1 MFFKLG
7 VLKNFAKACNFIK
20 NRLRDRCFP
29 MKFEHFLRTPVVAAS
44 ENNEQQQLS
53 KGFASICY

>member
-1 MFFKLG
+1 
-7 VLKNFAKACNFIK
+7 
-20 NRLRDRCFP
+20 